1 MTSKIGKS
9 GFIGIVG
16 RPNVG
21 KSTLLNRLLGEKVS
35 IVSPKPQTTRFRILG
50 IKTVPQAQMVFIDTP
65 GVHSGGSHFSRG
77 LSRVAFQALSESDLI
92 LWMVEPSA
100 DLDEDDRSLLEE
112 IKKAG
117 RSTFLLINKV
127 DLLPRQMLLPLI
139 SQFSLLASFAEIVP
153 VSALKGE
160 NLNRLEELIIRYLP
174 EGPPFFPAEQ
184 ITDQPERLLSAEF
197 IREKIFQQTHQEIP
211 YAVAVSVDE
220 FQEEKE
226 QGLVVIHATIFVEK
240 ESQKGILIG
249 KGGATLKR
257 IGESARREIEALVGC
272 KVYLRLWV
280 KVKKAWRKDQEALKQ
295 LGYWSS

>member
-1 MTSKIGKS
+1 MTSRIGKS

-35 IVSPKPQTTRFRILG
+35 IVSPRPQTTRFRILG

-92 LWMVEPSA
+92 LWMVGPSA

-153 VSALKGE
+153 VSALNGE
-160 NLNRLEELIIRYLP
+160 NLDRLEELIIRYLP

>member
-35 IVSPKPQTTRFRILG
+35 IVSPRPQTTRFRILG

-153 VSALKGE
+153 VSALNGE
-160 NLNRLEELIIRYLP
+160 NLDRLEELIIRYLP

-184 ITDQPERLLSAEF
+184 ITDQSERLLSAEF

>member
-1 MTSKIGKS
+1 MTSRIGKS

-35 IVSPKPQTTRFRILG
+35 IVSPRPQTTRFRILG

-153 VSALKGE
+153 VSALNGE
-160 NLNRLEELIIRYLP
+160 NLDRLEELIIRYLP

>member
-153 VSALKGE
+153 VSALNGE
-160 NLNRLEELIIRYLP
+160 NIDRLEELIIRYLP

-184 ITDQPERLLSAEF
+184 ITDQSERLLSAEF

>member
-153 VSALKGE
+153 VSALNGE
-160 NLNRLEELIIRYLP
+160 NLDRLEELIIRYLP

>member
-1 MTSKIGKS
+1 MTSRIGKS

-35 IVSPKPQTTRFRILG
+35 IVSPRPQTTRFRILG

-153 VSALKGE
+153 VSALNGE
-160 NLNRLEELIIRYLP
+160 NLDRLEELIIRYLP

-220 FQEEKE
+220 FREEKE

>member
-1 MTSKIGKS
+1 MTSRIGKS

-117 RSTFLLINKV
+117 RSTFLLINKD

-153 VSALKGE
+153 VSALNGE
-160 NLNRLEELIIRYLP
+160 NLDRLEELIIRYLP

-184 ITDQPERLLSAEF
+184 ITDQP
-197 IREKIFQQTHQEIP
+197 
-211 YAVAVSVDE
+211 
-220 FQEEKE
+220 
-226 QGLVVIHATIFVEK
+226 
-240 ESQKGILIG
+240 
-249 KGGATLKR
+249 
-257 IGESARREIEALVGC
+257 
-272 KVYLRLWV
+272 
-280 KVKKAWRKDQEALKQ
+280 
-295 LGYWSS
+295 

>member
-35 IVSPKPQTTRFRILG
+35 IVSSKPQTTRFRILG

-153 VSALKGE
+153 VSALNGE
-160 NLNRLEELIIRYLP
+160 NLDRLEELIIRYLP

-184 ITDQPERLLSAEF
+184 ITDQSERFLSAEF

-226 QGLVVIHATIFVEK
+226 KGLVVIHATIFVEK

>member
-153 VSALKGE
+153 VSALNGE
-160 NLNRLEELIIRYLP
+160 NIDRLEELIIRYLP

-226 QGLVVIHATIFVEK
+226 KGLVVIHATIFVEK

>member
-35 IVSPKPQTTRFRILG
+35 IVSPRPQTTRFRILG

-153 VSALKGE
+153 VSALNGE
-160 NLNRLEELIIRYLP
+160 NIDRLEELIIRYLP

-184 ITDQPERLLSAEF
+184 ITDQSERLLSAEF

-226 QGLVVIHATIFVEK
+226 KGLVVIHATIFVEK

>member
-35 IVSPKPQTTRFRILG
+35 IVSPKPQTTRFRTLG

-153 VSALKGE
+153 VSALNGE
-160 NLNRLEELIIRYLP
+160 NLDRLEELIIRYLP

-184 ITDQPERLLSAEF
+184 ITDQSERLLSAEF

-226 QGLVVIHATIFVEK
+226 KGLVVIHATIFVEK

>member
-249 KGGATLKR
+249 KGGASLKR